1 MSAGNSKRK
10 VRRRK
15 RSVPGLHRNLEHGAM
30 TFTVPASDTATV
42 VRVAK
47 IPEATNKLA
56 LQSSKPVEF
65 EK

>member
-1 MSAGNSKRK
+1 MSKAGKK
-10 VRRRK
+10 ARRR
-15 RSVPGLHRNLEHGAM
+15 RRLNVPGLHRNLEHGAM
-30 TFTVPASDTATV
+30 TFTVPPSDTATV

-47 IPEATNKLA
+47 IPDARNKLA

>member
-1 MSAGNSKRK
+1 MAKKPRK
-10 VRRRK
+10 ARP

-47 IPEATNKLA
+47 IPDVTNKLA